1 VDKIHDTVI
10 LISTAG
16 VEELYDFTRV
26 WSMIVPSSTASPA
39 ARIGDEP
46 LLRAKSDS
54 LLARLRHEILRGGVG
69 PGLPLRQDEIAARH
83 GVSKI
88 PVREALLQ
96 LVAEGLVTAHPNRGF
111 TVSQLSPQEA
121 EEILEIRAVLECQA
135 VRIAMPHL
143 TNAEITQA
151 ARILDQAEETDALDR
166 WSDLNWE
173 FHTTLYTPARRKR
186 LLDLIRQVSY
196 PTDRYI
202 RVLIANANYRG
213 RAEREHRAIL
223 SACDMRNADAAA
235 ALLDQHI
242 RETGVL
248 LAAFLNEQAG

>member
-1 VDKIHDTVI
+1 
-10 LISTAG
+10 
-16 VEELYDFTRV
+16 
-26 WSMIVPSSTASPA
+26 MIVSRKSASPA

-46 LLRAKSDS
+46 VSRAKPES
-54 LLARLRHEILRGGVG
+54 LVSRLRHEILRGGLE

-96 LVAEGLVTAHPNRGF
+96 LVAEGLVALQPNRGF
-111 TVSQLSPQEA
+111 TVSQLQPQEA

-135 VRIAMPHL
+135 VRIAMPNM
-143 TNAEITQA
+143 TEADVARA
-151 ARILDQAEETDALDR
+151 ARILDQSEKTDALDR

-173 FHTTLYTPARRKR
+173 FHAALYAPAKRKR
-186 LLDLIRQVSY
+186 LLGLIRQVSN

-202 RVLIANANYRG
+202 RVLISNANYRG

-223 SACDMRNADAAA
+223 SACEVRNADAAA

-242 RETGVL
+242 RQTGVL
-248 LAAFLNEQAG
+248 LAAFLNAQHGLSPSPQSEQGQP

>member
-1 VDKIHDTVI
+1 MSHN
-10 LISTAG
+10 A
-16 VEELYDFTRV
+16 
-26 WSMIVPSSTASPA
+26 ASPA
-39 ARIGDEP
+39 ARISGKP
-46 LLRAKSDS
+46 VLRAKPDG
-54 LLARLRHEILRGGVG
+54 LLSRLRHEILRGSVG
-69 PGLPLRQDEIAARH
+69 PGLPLRQDELAARH

-135 VRIAMPHL
+135 VRIAMPNM
-143 TNAEITQA
+143 TDADVARA
-151 ARILDQAEETDALDR
+151 ARILDQAEETDALDC

-173 FHTTLYTPARRKR
+173 FHATLYGPANRKR
-186 LLDLIRQVSY
+186 LIELIRQVSY

-213 RAEREHRAIL
+213 QAEREHRAII
-223 SACDMRNADAAA
+223 SACEMRNADAAA

-242 RETGVL
+242 RQTGVL
-248 LAAFLNEQAG
+248 LAAFLNEQQDG

>member
-1 VDKIHDTVI
+1 MSGK
-10 LISTAG
+10 
-16 VEELYDFTRV
+16 
-26 WSMIVPSSTASPA
+26 TASA
-39 ARIGDEP
+39 AERIGDEP
-46 LLRAKSDS
+46 ALRAQPDS
-54 LLARLRHEILRGGVG
+54 LLSRLRDEILQGGVG

-121 EEILEIRAVLECQA
+121 EEILEVRAVLECQA
-135 VRIAMPHL
+135 MRVAMP
-143 TNAEITQA
+143 NITDSDLAQA
-151 ARILDQAEETDALDR
+151 RRILDQAEQTDALDR

-173 FHTTLYTPARRKR
+173 FHATLYGPARRKR

-213 RAEREHRAIL
+213 RAEREHRAVL
-223 SACDMRNADAAA
+223 SACEMRNADAAA

-242 RETGVL
+242 RQTGVL
-248 LAAFLNEQAG
+248 LAAFLNEQQAG

>member
-1 VDKIHDTVI
+1 
-10 LISTAG
+10 
-16 VEELYDFTRV
+16 
-26 WSMIVPSSTASPA
+26 MIGNEPVSR
-39 ARIGDEP
+39 AR
-46 LLRAKSDS
+46 SDS
-54 LLARLRHEILRGGVG
+54 LLARLRHEILRGSMT

-96 LVAEGLVTAHPNRGF
+96 LVAEGLVAAHPNRGF

-121 EEILEIRAVLECQA
+121 AEILELRALLECEA
-135 VRIAMPHL
+135 VRIAMPYMTDADL
-143 TNAEITQA
+143 ASA
-151 ARILDQAEETDALDR
+151 AGILAQAESTEALDR
-166 WSDLNWE
+166 WRDLNWE
-173 FHTTLYTPARRKR
+173 FHAALYGPAKRKR

-196 PTDRYI
+196 PTDRYV

-223 SACDMRNADAAA
+223 SACEMRNADAAA
-235 ALLDQHI
+235 ALLNQHI

-248 LAAFLNEQAG
+248 LASFLAEQTAS

>member
-1 VDKIHDTVI
+1 M
-10 LISTAG
+10 S
-16 VEELYDFTRV
+16 E
-26 WSMIVPSSTASPA
+26 SPASPA
-39 ARIGDEP
+39 ARIGNEP
-46 LLRAKSDS
+46 VSRARHETLLS
-54 LLARLRHEILRGGVG
+54 RLRHEILRGGLE

-96 LVAEGLVTAHPNRGF
+96 LAAEGLVTLQPNRGF
-111 TVSQLSPQEA
+111 TVSQLRSEEA
-121 EEILEIRAVLECQA
+121 EEILGIRAVLECEA
-135 VRIAMPHL
+135 LRLAMPL
-143 TNAEITQA
+143 MSDADIAQA
-151 ARILDQAEETDALDR
+151 GRILDQAEATEALDR

-173 FHTTLYTPARRKR
+173 FHAALYGPAKRKR
-186 LLDLIRQVSY
+186 LIDLIRQISY

-202 RVLIANANYRG
+202 RVLISNANYRG

-223 SACDMRNADAAA
+223 SACDMRNAEAAT

-248 LAAFLNEQAG
+248 LAAFLNEQSR

>member
-1 VDKIHDTVI
+1 
-10 LISTAG
+10 
-16 VEELYDFTRV
+16 
-26 WSMIVPSSTASPA
+26 MIGNEPVSR
-39 ARIGDEP
+39 ARP
-46 LLRAKSDS
+46 DS
-54 LLARLRHEILRGGVG
+54 LLARLRHEILRGSMT

-96 LVAEGLVTAHPNRGF
+96 LVAEGLVAAHPNRGF

-121 EEILEIRAVLECQA
+121 AEILELRALLECEA
-135 VRIAMPHL
+135 VRIAMPHMTDADL
-143 TNAEITQA
+143 ASA
-151 ARILDQAEETDALDR
+151 AGILAQAESTEALDR

-173 FHTTLYTPARRKR
+173 FHAALYGPAKRKR

-196 PTDRYI
+196 PTDRYV

-223 SACDMRNADAAA
+223 SACEMRNADAAA
-235 ALLDQHI
+235 ALLNQHI

-248 LAAFLNEQAG
+248 LAAFLAEQQAG

>member
-1 VDKIHDTVI
+1 
-10 LISTAG
+10 
-16 VEELYDFTRV
+16 
-26 WSMIVPSSTASPA
+26 MIVSPKSASPA
-39 ARIGDEP
+39 ALIGDAP
-46 LLRAKSDS
+46 VSRAKPES
-54 LLARLRHEILRGGVG
+54 LVARLRHEILRGGMA

-96 LVAEGLVTAHPNRGF
+96 LVAEGLVAAHPNRGF

-121 EEILEIRAVLECQA
+121 EEILQIRAVLECEA
-135 VRIAMPHL
+135 ARIAMPNM
-143 TNAEITQA
+143 TDGDVAEA
-151 ARILDQAEETDALDR
+151 ASILDQAEATSALDR

-173 FHTTLYTPARRKR
+173 FHATLYGPARRKR

-223 SACDMRNADAAA
+223 SACEMRNADAAA

-248 LAAFLNEQAG
+248 LAAFLKEQQDR

>member
-1 VDKIHDTVI
+1 
-10 LISTAG
+10 
-16 VEELYDFTRV
+16 
-26 WSMIVPSSTASPA
+26 MIVSSKSAPSA
-39 ARIGDEP
+39 ANSGATP
-46 LLRAKSDS
+46 VSRAKPET
-54 LLARLRHEILRGGVG
+54 LVVRLRDEILRGDMTPGV
-69 PGLPLRQDEIAARH
+69 PLRQDEIAARH
-83 GVSKI
+83 DVSKI

-111 TVSQLSPQEA
+111 AVAQLGAQEA
-121 EEILEIRAVLECQA
+121 EEILQIRALLECEA
-135 VRIAMPHL
+135 VRIAMPL
-143 TNAEITQA
+143 ITDGDIVEA
-151 ARILDQAEETDALDR
+151 SRILDQAEATTALDR

-173 FHTTLYTPARRKR
+173 FHAVLYRPARRKR
-186 LLDLIRQVSY
+186 LLDMIRQVSY

-223 SACDMRNADAAA
+223 SACEMRNGNAAA

-248 LAAFLNEQAG
+248 LAAFLNEQQRAQ

>member
-1 VDKIHDTVI
+1 MNVSRK
-10 LISTAG
+10 
-16 VEELYDFTRV
+16 
-26 WSMIVPSSTASPA
+26 TASPA
-39 ARIGDEP
+39 ANIGEEP
-46 LLRAKSDS
+46 VSEAKPDS
-54 LLARLRHEILRGGVG
+54 LVTRLRHEILRGSMA

-111 TVSQLSPQEA
+111 TISRLSSQEA
-121 EEILEIRAVLECQA
+121 EEILEIRAVLECEA
-135 VRIAMPHL
+135 VRVAMPNM
-143 TNAEITQA
+143 TDTDVAQA
-151 ARILDQAEETDALDR
+151 ARILEQAEATDALDR

-173 FHTTLYTPARRKR
+173 FHAALYGPAKRKR
-186 LLDLIRQVSY
+186 LLDMIRQVSY

-202 RVLIANANYRG
+202 RVLISNANYRG

-223 SACDMRNADAAA
+223 SACEMRNADAAV

-248 LAAFLNEQAG
+248 LAAFLNEQHKS